1 MRQSLCR
8 GERGGISDHQGV
20 EKQGCNVCGATVF
33 DRLHKT
39 GIRIKAIPSLR
50 ASHPCRLLQLRP
62 GKTGRCGT
70 DSHIHA
76 RSGSKCRSDHSTGK
90 LSQIRPSGCERC
102 GGHPRIPL
110 DHTHVAGV
118 WLCRCRFVHM
128 RHQCPSVDCF
138 RLFAGAARMCESG
151 IQRFD
156 TGSL

>member
-1 MRQSLCR
+1 MYAELRFSTDC
-8 GERGGISDHQGV
+8 
-20 EKQGCNVCGATVF
+20 T
-33 DRLHKT
+33 KT